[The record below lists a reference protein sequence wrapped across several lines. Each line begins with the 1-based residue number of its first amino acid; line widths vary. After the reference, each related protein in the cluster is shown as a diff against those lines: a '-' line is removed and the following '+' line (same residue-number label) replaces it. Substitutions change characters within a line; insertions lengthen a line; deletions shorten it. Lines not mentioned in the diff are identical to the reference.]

1 VWAHTKLDP
10 APSPETGHNGFGS
23 VDALRE
29 EIECRHP
36 RVSWVS
42 HVHGPYP
49 YPVMR
54 RRRSY
59 RSSVEECGT
68 PPRVNR
74 LDSRARGSGGRFLES
89 GVRRPRTAEAI
100 EVRMTAPLSSVSCGL
115 VLELDLDDA
124 PDKLPARLAVNT
136 IIWDVLPQLFPL
148 VVKEEFVGWT
158 AGGVISAP
166 ALRTG
171 WSRDRLF

>member
-1 VWAHTKLDP
+1 
-10 APSPETGHNGFGS
+10 
-23 VDALRE
+23 
-29 EIECRHP
+29 
-36 RVSWVS
+36 
-42 HVHGPYP
+42 
-49 YPVMR
+49 
-54 RRRSY
+54 
-59 RSSVEECGT
+59 
-68 PPRVNR
+68 
-74 LDSRARGSGGRFLES
+74 
-89 GVRRPRTAEAI
+89 
-100 EVRMTAPLSSVSCGL
+100 LSSVSCGL